1 MKKISYS
8 EYFDKVYGCWLGK
21 CIGGACG
28 ALPENNKSVHSY
40 TLDNVFPDTIPPN
53 DDLDLQVLWLVD
65 VLEKKGTSFTSDD
78 LALSFAAHNLCIAN
92 EYAVA
97 IKNIECGIMPPYS
110 GSFMNDYFK
119 NSEGCPIRSEIWAVV
134 APGSLHTAK
143 RLAETDGV
151 IDHGRESIE
160 AEAFNSVMES
170 AAFFESDIIELIDTA
185 IAILPHD
192 ALISKVAHLA
202 LDCYKNN
209 IDWLSARKKI
219 VTRFGSQDASY
230 SIVNGG
236 LAILALLYGEYDY
249 GKTLLYAVNGGFD
262 TDCTAATALS
272 ILGII
277 TGADKTPNFWKEKIG
292 DKLVVGTVDVNCPYK
307 TIKSFAEATC
317 LAGLSFARDGLTD
330 CEITDVPEN
339 LSCSLPLPVKR
350 DITVKVKY
358 DGEPVIAVGG
368 EASVTV
374 TVTNHSDVPVSDVLS
389 VDIAPALICE
399 TESTELCV
407 MPRESVSRSFK
418 FTVKDNISRFPQ
430 RNVNFFRFA
439 DESAAAGL
447 FGAYAVNVIGPFWD
461 NYDTTVYDSDPYGG
475 KMQRFPDGT
484 ADIRAM
490 FGCYV
495 NIDKEYINEDM
506 SGLDSIL
513 AGETDV
519 PFVRA
524 NLHGDVFDV
533 DSAVTYRGAACV
545 YVVYDLYVPEDTVGT
560 YHFGSNSPFKVWE
573 NGKLIHVNR
582 DYFTYTPFND
592 SPLADL
598 HKGVNRLVFKLT
610 RLEHFSFSFVMR
622 DNADKEKYT
631 SKFESVLT
639 K

>member
-1 MKKISYS
+1 MKKISFS

-21 CIGGACG
+21 SIGGACG

-40 TLDNVFPDTIPPN
+40 TLDNVFPEVIPPN

-78 LALSFAAHNLCIAN
+78 LALSFAAHNTCIAN

-97 IKNIECGIMPPYS
+97 IKNVECGIMPPYS

-134 APGSLHTAK
+134 APGSLDTAK

-170 AAFFESDIIELIDTA
+170 AAFFESDVRKLLDTA
-185 IAILPHD
+185 IGAVTPD
-192 ALISKVAHLA
+192 ALISRVARLA
-202 LDCYKNN
+202 VDCYDEG
-209 IDWLSARKKI
+209 IDWLAARKRI

-272 ILGII
+272 VLGII
-277 TGADKTPNFWKEKIG
+277 TGAEKTPEFWKDKIG
-292 DKLVVGTVDVNCPYK
+292 DELVVGTVDIECPYK
-307 TIKSFAEATC
+307 TIKSFAVATC
-317 LAGLSFARDGLTD
+317 RAGLSFMRDGLWD
-330 CEITDVPEN
+330 CEITEVPEN
-339 LSCSLPLPVKR
+339 VKCTLPLPVKR
-350 DITVKVKY
+350 EISIKAEY
-358 DGEPVIAVGG
+358 NGAPVIGVG
-368 EASVTV
+368 EMASVTV
-374 TVTNHSDVPVSDVLS
+374 TVTNHGESVVSDTLRAESSPSLICDPCS
-389 VDIAPALICE
+389 VDVTLKPG
-399 TESTELCV
+399 ES
-407 MPRESVSRSFK
+407 SAYSFA
-418 FTVKDNISRFPQ
+418 FSVKDGLSRFPQ
-430 RNVNFFRFA
+430 RNVNKFHFGGI
-439 DESAAAGL
+439 SATAGL

-475 KMQRFPDGT
+475 KMQKMPDGT
-484 ADIRAM
+484 SDIRAM

-506 SGLDSIL
+506 SEIDSII
-513 AGETDV
+513 AGKTEV
-519 PFVRA
+519 PCVKA
-524 NLHGDVFDV
+524 NLHGDIFDV
-533 DSAVTYRGAACV
+533 DGAVNYRGSACV
-545 YVVYDLYVPEDTVGT
+545 YVVYDLYVSEAMTGT
-560 YHFGSNSPFKVWE
+560 YHFGSNAPFKIWE
-573 NGKLIHVNR
+573 NGTLIHTNR

-592 SPLADL
+592 SPLCSLNA
-598 HKGVNRLVFKLT
+598 GVNRLVFKLT
-610 RLEHFSFSFVMR
+610 RLNSFCFSFVLR

-631 SKFESVLT
+631 SSIESVLNR
-639 K
+639 